1 MTSGHCL
8 WREKEDNGI
17 MNKSD
22 LPCQRIAKLDQWLAE
37 QRAARAAIQPPNIP
51 DWPGWWQCQFC
62 YEWNPPESK
71 ACAHD
76 EHMGLFGDRD

>member
-1 MTSGHCL
+1 MIVV
-8 WREKEDNGI
+8 EE
-17 MNKSD
+17 
-22 LPCQRIAKLDQWLAE
+22 RIAKLDQWLAE